1 MIYEKFWARERFPVV
16 YEKDEAK
23 AIIVEMESFEKIEM
37 ILDNLINRDIEPE
50 DGILAASA
58 LFQKIVSDA
67 KKMEPVGDWRK
78 ALDEM

>member
-23 AIIVEMESFEKIEM
+23 AIIVDMESFEKIEM
-37 ILDNLINRDIEPE
+37 ILDNLINRDLEPE

-58 LFQKIVSDA
+58 LFQEMVNKA
-67 KKMEPVGDWRK
+67 KKIKPVGDWRK
-78 ALDEM
+78 ELNEI